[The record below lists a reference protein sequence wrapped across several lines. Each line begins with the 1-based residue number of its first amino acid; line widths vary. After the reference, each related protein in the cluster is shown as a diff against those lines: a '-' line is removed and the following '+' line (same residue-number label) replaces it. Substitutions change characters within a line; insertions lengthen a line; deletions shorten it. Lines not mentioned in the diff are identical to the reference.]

1 MSLKNELLERMQ
13 LENLSQ
19 REISKITKLSN
30 NTISRFLKGESVNQ
44 NSLEIIKKFVAYEGK
59 YKSTER
65 MINIGQVKIPKN
77 QYDYIKRRAEDQGG
91 QVIDVVRAIIESV
104 VENDYLWKSFSD
116 HINLTERA
124 VNSSI
129 ENKVIPF
136 IKMQDKNLE
145 QIEKRLELTIE
156 LLLRTY
162 EDYNDVVEKSNQ
174 VFKEEIEPRVEDRIY
189 KRRRNKD

>member
-1 MSLKNELLERMQ
+1 
-13 LENLSQ
+13 
-19 REISKITKLSN
+19 
-30 NTISRFLKGESVNQ
+30 
-44 NSLEIIKKFVAYEGK
+44 
-59 YKSTER
+59 